1 MERSR
6 FPGRGGTPTPHPVGV
21 AEKWGRLSRPGIYI
35 MPHTPQTYP
44 LPLSP
49 PTPEKQGGGQ
59 RGMMSEN
66 NRKPPQNGPAAR
78 REPGSRFNSGR
89 VPFMLSSFP
98 CGVCHGTPQL
108 RPAGAYLG
116 STPGR
121 ATMPHSSKHSGKLIS
136 FCVYEI
142 RDGLWLETGPIPW
155 ASRKSPEPAHI
166 PRGGIYRGM
175 A

>member
-6 FPGRGGTPTPHPVGV
+6 FPGRGVPPPPTQWGRRKNGGGFPGRVYISCHTPLRPTP
-21 AEKWGRLSRPGIYI
+21 
-35 MPHTPQTYP
+35 
-44 LPLSP
+44 SP
-49 PTPEKQGGGQ
+49 YHPTPEKQGGGQ

-142 RDGLWLETGPIPW
+142 RGGLWLETGPIPW